1 MGTPFSPVIHQP
13 AHCYHRY
20 RPPEAGR
27 VLLREMRCASPRST
41 GRAWEGARSGAAVN
55 QPFQLLCF
63 QWVTVGHQ
71 GTYKRVLE
79 QVGKSDRC
87 SQNWSQLEP
96 GCPTALPAL
105 DPGKVANPYLS
116 CKTKAIAVF
125 KTWNNALWWCNM
137 VLNLILYLMYR
148 IFWKRSHFRTKQKTN
163 TGQVK
168 TSWSQCNESLEGV
181 QMTWPSEHKS
191 IQNRNQFRSRWA
203 QVSVDMTWALILSI
217 ALSCGLHQFKTPRVL
232 CS

>member
-105 DPGKVANPYLS
+105 DPGKWQTLIYPARRKQLLFLRLEIMLFGGV
-116 CKTKAIAVF
+116 
-125 KTWNNALWWCNM
+125 TW
-137 VLNLILYLMYR
+137 Y
-148 IFWKRSHFRTKQKTN
+148 
-163 TGQVK
+163 
-168 TSWSQCNESLEGV
+168 
-181 QMTWPSEHKS
+181 
-191 IQNRNQFRSRWA
+191 
-203 QVSVDMTWALILSI
+203 
-217 ALSCGLHQFKTPRVL
+217 
-232 CS
+232 